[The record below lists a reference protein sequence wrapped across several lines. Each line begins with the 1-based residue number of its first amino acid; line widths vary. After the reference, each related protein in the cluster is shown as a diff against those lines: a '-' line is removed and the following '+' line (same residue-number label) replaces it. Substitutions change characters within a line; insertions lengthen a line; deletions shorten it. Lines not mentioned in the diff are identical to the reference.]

1 MPSGRPVRVLEL
13 RSVWGTGGG
22 PEKTILL
29 SAAQTNR
36 DLVEVTVS
44 YIRDQRDRVF
54 ALDRRAAEI
63 GVDYAEVSERHS
75 FDPAIWSQLRR
86 ILRDRRI
93 DIVHAHEYKT
103 DFLAWLLHRRTGVI
117 PLSTVHGW
125 SGYSSRERLVYY
137 PLDKRLL
144 ARFPCV
150 IAVSSNIKRE
160 LVRCGAAPERVEVVL
175 NAIDTSVF
183 RNIPE
188 RHQAMRREIDLSDGD
203 FVLGAVG
210 RLEREKRFD
219 LLIEAFAQL
228 AATETAARLVLVGDG
243 SLRGDLQSLATR
255 LGVSTACRFLG
266 HRHDIPDLYQAFDVL
281 VQSSET
287 EGTPNAVLEA
297 MATETPLVATDV
309 GGTRELAR
317 PGLDGLIVP
326 KHDVAALRDAVASV
340 LTDPAAAR
348 QRALSARNRAEG
360 ELSFLARTRHL
371 ENVYLRLVG
380 DHRGATREA
389 EGVIESQD
397 KSKLAAGPR

>member
-1 MPSGRPVRVLEL
+1 MPSGHPIRVLEL

-44 YIRDQRDRVF
+44 YIRDRRDRVF

-63 GVDYAEVSERHS
+63 GVDYAEISERHS
-75 FDPAIWSQLRR
+75 FDPGIWSQLRR
-86 ILRDRRI
+86 IVAERRI

-103 DFLAWLLHRRTGVI
+103 DVLAWLLHRRTGVI

-125 SGYSSRERLVYY
+125 SGYSTRERLLYY

-183 RNIPE
+183 RNVPE
-188 RHQAMRREIDLSDGD
+188 RRQPMRRALDLREGD
-203 FVLGAVG
+203 FVIGAVG

-219 LLIEAFAQL
+219 LLIEAVAEL
-228 AATETAARLVLVGDG
+228 AGTEAVRLVLVGDG
-243 SLRGDLQSLATR
+243 SLRDDLQALATK
-255 LGVSTACRFLG
+255 LGVSAVCRFLG

-309 GGTRELAR
+309 GGTRELAN

-326 KHDVAALRDAVASV
+326 KHDVAALRDAIASV
-340 LTDPAAAR
+340 VTDPAAAR
-348 QRALSARNRAEG
+348 HRALSARSRAEV
-360 ELSFLARTRHL
+360 ELSFEARTRHL
-371 ENVYLRLVG
+371 ETVYLRLVG
-380 DHRGATREA
+380 DHRGMTREA
-389 EGVIESQD
+389 VME
-397 KSKLAAGPR
+397 